1 MRVTNTATY
10 RNFTTSVN
18 SVHQQL
24 NRSLNKISSG
34 ELYEKAAES
43 PLSYYRGK
51 RIDDQYLDAL
61 GKSTLLTDI
70 KNRLYQQE
78 LENPRQRQEQGSGSQ
93 NRHLQRRVSSNSSGR
108 PSSEAA

>member
-43 PLSYYRGK
+43 PLPIIGEKELMINIWMRW
-51 RIDDQYLDAL
+51 A
-61 GKSTLLTDI
+61 
-70 KNRLYQQE
+70 NR
-78 LENPRQRQEQGSGSQ
+78 RF
-93 NRHLQRRVSSNSSGR
+93 
-108 PSSEAA
+108 